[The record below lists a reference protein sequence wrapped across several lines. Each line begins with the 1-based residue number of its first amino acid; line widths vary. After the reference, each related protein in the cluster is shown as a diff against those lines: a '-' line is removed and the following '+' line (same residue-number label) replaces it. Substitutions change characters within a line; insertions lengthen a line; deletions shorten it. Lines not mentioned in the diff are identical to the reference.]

1 MRILIIADEVWNDEV
16 HGNNVL
22 SNWFSGFDAEFAHI
36 YGSPGSPKNNS
47 CTNYFQVTDIMMAK
61 SILGKPAGRAFKI
74 SVSDMQQEN
83 GSVAEAKP
91 EKFYQIMK
99 SMTGEGLRTV
109 REMIW
114 QAGKYD
120 TVALKKFVTD
130 FNPDIVFC
138 PRLLTPKV
146 LRLEKI
152 VSTMTKA
159 PFVAFTADDEASLM
173 QVSYSPLFWIKR
185 HLFRKQFKKHIG
197 LYKHYYT
204 FSEEQANEYH
214 RLYNVPASTL
224 YKGGNFNTEFK
235 PKQVHEPI
243 RMVYAG
249 RFYCSRW
256 KTLGQISK
264 AIKNINSAG
273 VRIIMDV
280 YTPDTVTDE
289 QRSAI
294 CLSEDVQIKGR
305 VTPAELREIYA
316 VSDIALHVESFEKKY
331 KYATRV
337 SFSTKIVDL
346 MASSCAIMAICWHQ
360 HAGYQYLKKND
371 AAFCIP
377 ATDEI
382 EPVLRRIA
390 HNPVVIEEYA
400 KKAWKCGKKHH
411 STKEIQAQIME
422 KFTSVIED
430 SKILSMKST
439 L

>member
-1 MRILIIADEVWNDEV
+1 MKILIIADEVWNDDV

-36 YGSPGSPKNNS
+36 YGSPGNPKNNS

-120 TVALKKFVTD
+120 TVALKKFVAD

-185 HLFRKQFKKHIG
+185 HLFRKQFKKHAA

-204 FSEEQANEYH
+204 FSEEQANDYQQ
-214 RLYNVPASTL
+214 LYGVPATTL
-224 YKGGNFNTEFK
+224 YKGGKFKTEFK
-235 PKQVHEPI
+235 PQPAHQPI
-243 RMVYAG
+243 RLVYAG
-249 RFYCSRW
+249 RLYCSRW
-256 KTLGQISK
+256 KTLSQIAK
-264 AIKNINSAG
+264 AIKNINAEG
-273 VRIIMDV
+273 VRVVMDV
-280 YTPDTVTDE
+280 YTPDHITEE
-289 QRSAI
+289 QRSAMTV
-294 CLSEDVQIKGR
+294 SEDVRLKGR
-305 VTPAELREIYA
+305 VTPSELEKIYEE
-316 VSDIALHVESFEKKY
+316 SDIALHVESFEKRY
-331 KYATRV
+331 RYATRV

-346 MASSCAIMAICWHQ
+346 MASSCAIMAICWDQ
-360 HAGYQYLKKND
+360 HAGYQYLQKND

-377 ATDEI
+377 STDGI
-382 EPVLRRIA
+382 EPLLKRIVE
-390 HNPVVIEEYA
+390 NPVLIEEYA
-400 KKAWKCGKKHH
+400 EKAWLCGKREH
-411 STKEIQAQIME
+411 SAGKIQAQIME

-430 SKILSMKST
+430 SKIQNKKST

>member
-1 MRILIIADEVWNDEV
+1 MRILIIADEVWNDDV

-36 YGSPGSPKNNS
+36 YGSPGTPKNTS
-47 CTNYFQVTDIMMAK
+47 CKKYFQVTDAMMAR
-61 SILGKPAGRAFKI
+61 SIVGQPAGRAFETQ
-74 SVSDMQQEN
+74 VSEMQSETAN
-83 GSVAEAKP
+83 LAEAKP
-91 EKFYQIMK
+91 EKFYRIMK
-99 SMTGEGLRTV
+99 SFAGEGMRTV
-109 REMIW
+109 REIIW

-120 TVALKKFVTD
+120 RKLLKKFIDD

-146 LRLEKI
+146 LRLEKM
-152 VSTMTKA
+152 VATMTDA

-185 HLFRKQFKKHIG
+185 HLFRKQFKEHVK
-197 LYKHYYT
+197 LYRHYYT
-204 FSEEQANEYH
+204 FSEDQAKEYQQ
-214 RLYNVPASTL
+214 LYGVETSTL
-224 YKGGNFNTEFK
+224 FKGGEFGEEFK
-235 PKQVHEPI
+235 PKSVHQPI
-243 RMVYAG
+243 RVVYAG
-249 RFYCSRW
+249 RLYCSRW
-256 KTLGQISK
+256 KTLAAISG
-264 AIKNINSAG
+264 AIKNINSDK

-331 KYATRV
+331 RYATRV

-346 MASSCAIMAICWHQ
+346 MASSCAIMAICWDH

-382 EPVLRRIA
+382 EPVLRKIVHHPA
-390 HNPVVIEEYA
+390 LVEEYA
-400 KKAWKCGKKHH
+400 GKAWQCGKKHH
-411 STKEIQAQIME
+411 SKLNIQEQIAE
-422 KFTSVIED
+422 KFASVIE
-430 SKILSMKST
+430 KSRNNS
-439 L
+439 

>member
-1 MRILIIADEVWNDEV
+1 MKILIIADEVWNDDV

-204 FSEEQANEYH
+204 FSEEQANEYQ

-256 KTLGQISK
+256 KTLA
-264 AIKNINSAG
+264 AIAQAVKNINSEG
-273 VRIIMDV
+273 TRIVMDI
-280 YTPDTVTDE
+280 YTQDDVTDE
-289 QRSAI
+289 QRSAMTV
-294 CLSEDVQIKGR
+294 SEDVRLKGR
-305 VTPAELREIYA
+305 VTPSELEKIYEE
-316 VSDIALHVESFEKKY
+316 SDIALHVESFEKRY
-331 KYATRV
+331 RYATRV

-346 MASSCAIMAICWHQ
+346 MASSCAIMAICWDQ
-360 HAGYQYLKKND
+360 HAGYQYLQKND

-400 KKAWKCGKKHH
+400 KKAWECGKKHH
-411 STKEIQAQIME
+411 STKEIQAQIMD

-430 SKILSMKST
+430 SKILNKKSA